1 MEILRS
7 QCVEIMEQA
16 GGGNRRREEDFMLR
30 RTASMNRSVSWI
42 EVAVV
47 LATMLFPA
55 PLVRAAEGR
64 PLVGIPRH
72 GESAFEFLGRSDQD
86 GPTVTHYGYLTHLF
100 GLADAALFSDP
111 TTRTE
116 ATARFTFSATTTL
129 TARHEVGNM
138 IVTAAPG
145 TLTIYFNDT
154 PGSDFAQ
161 PGSFAAG
168 QAIATFSV
176 RYHNILNVQAPNEG
190 IATAVADLV
199 QPSASAFTLNGGP
212 HRVGHQGFQLRVRA
226 TGPGTRTQV
235 DPVRAF
241 FLLGAQAVVP

>member
-1 MEILRS
+1 
-7 QCVEIMEQA
+7 
-16 GGGNRRREEDFMLR
+16 MLR
-30 RTASMNRSVSWI
+30 RTVSLNRSVKLI
-42 EVAVV
+42 QVAVV
-47 LATMLFPA
+47 LASMLFPA

-72 GESAFEFLGRSDQD
+72 GESALEFLGRSDQD

-154 PGSDFAQ
+154 PGSDFAH
-161 PGSFAAG
+161 PGSFASG
-168 QAIATFSV
+168 HAIATFSV

-199 QPSASAFTLNGGP
+199 QLSASAFTLNGRQ
-212 HRVGHQGFQLRVRA
+212 HRLGHQGFQLRVRA
-226 TGPGTRTQV
+226 TGQGTRTQV

-241 FLLGAQAVVP
+241 FLLGAQAIVP

>member
-1 MEILRS
+1 MVR
-7 QCVEIMEQA
+7 
-16 GGGNRRREEDFMLR
+16 G
-30 RTASMNRSVSWI
+30 TASMNGSVRLI
-42 EVAVV
+42 RLAVV
-47 LATMLFPA
+47 LATMLCLVPPA
-55 PLVRAAEGR
+55 VAAEGR
-64 PLVGIPRH
+64 SVIGMPRQ
-72 GESAFEFLGRSDQD
+72 GESALEFLGRSDQD

-100 GLADAALFSDP
+100 GLGDAALFSDL

-116 ATARFTFSATTTL
+116 ATARFTFSASTTL

-154 PGSDFAQ
+154 PGSDFTQ
-161 PGSFAAG
+161 PGSFAGG

-199 QPSASAFTLNGGP
+199 QLSASAFTLNGRH
-212 HRVGHQGFQLRVRA
+212 HRLGHQGFQLRVRA
-226 TGPGTRTQV
+226 TGQGTRTHV
-235 DPVRAF
+235 DPVKAF
-241 FLLGAQAVVP
+241 FLLGAQAIVP